1 MKKPAEEAAEVG
13 SGTETRE
20 AGFYRGHAGSVRMV
34 MMDMKEVPAMTE
46 ASGLTDE
53 QGSLERASAERS
65 RTEAADGRAIR
76 PTSED
81 AAVRWAERL
90 RKATLEAPL
99 QSLLV
104 AFLLG
109 IWFARRR

>member
-1 MKKPAEEAAEVG
+1 
-13 SGTETRE
+13 
-20 AGFYRGHAGSVRMV
+20 
-34 MMDMKEVPAMTE
+34 MDMKETSAMTE

-53 QGSLERASAERS
+53 QGGLERASADGS
-65 RTEAADGRAIR
+65 SAKTGSADGRAIP
-76 PTSED
+76 PTSQD

-90 RKATLEAPL
+90 RKVTVKAPL

-109 IWFARRR
+109 IWFAGRR

>member
-1 MKKPAEEAAEVG
+1 
-13 SGTETRE
+13 
-20 AGFYRGHAGSVRMV
+20 
-34 MMDMKEVPAMTE
+34 MDMKESSAMTE

-53 QGSLERASAERS
+53 RGDLERASVDRS
-65 RTEAADGRAIR
+65 NTETGFADGRASP
-76 PTSED
+76 PTSQD

-90 RKATLEAPL
+90 REVTVKDPL